1 MPFTATILDSMEGNM
16 SSPSEELAK
25 KIASKLVK
33 EKLILPEDE
42 LPIATKLSDGQLKP
56 EDWRLTIEKNIDAKV
71 KA

>member
-1 MPFTATILDSMEGNM
+1 M

-42 LPIATKLSDGQLKP
+42 LPIETKLSDGQLKP

>member
-1 MPFTATILDSMEGNM
+1 M

-25 KIASKLVK
+25 NIVSKLVIA
-33 EKLILPEDE
+33 KLILPEDE
-42 LPIATKLSDGQLKP
+42 VPIATKLSEGQLKP